1 MDDIERAVDDAV
13 NTFKGACRDPRL
25 VPGAGACE
33 MELAKRITEYGEK
46 CPGMEQYAIKKFA
59 EALTALPR

>member
-1 MDDIERAVDDAV
+1 MA
-13 NTFKGACRDPRL
+13 
-25 VPGAGACE
+25 GAGAVE
-33 MELAKRITEYGEK
+33 MELARQVEAFGEK